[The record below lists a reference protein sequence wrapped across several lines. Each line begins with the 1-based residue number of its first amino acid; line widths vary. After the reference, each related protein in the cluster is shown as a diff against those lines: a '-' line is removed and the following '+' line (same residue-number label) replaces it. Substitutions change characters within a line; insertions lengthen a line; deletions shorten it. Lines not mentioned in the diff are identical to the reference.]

1 MRRGALLGV
10 SGAACVAGILL
21 ALAGCG
27 GAGRGPAWP
36 RSAGTVASE
45 DWSEDGGESIAPH
58 TTRAAAVEQ
67 SAEPVA
73 ETKVAEEPAARS
85 NGDGGGSAATPEAP
99 VASETLELSDEV
111 LGEEIIIE
119 IED

>member
-1 MRRGALLGV
+1 M
-10 SGAACVAGILL
+10 
-21 ALAGCG
+21 
-27 GAGRGPAWP
+27 
-36 RSAGTVASE
+36 ASE

-58 TTRAAAVEQ
+58 TTRAAAVER

-73 ETKVAEEPAARS
+73 ETKVAEAPAARS
-85 NGDGGGSAATPEAP
+85 DGDGGGSAATPEAP
-99 VASETLELSDEV
+99 AVSDPIELPDEV